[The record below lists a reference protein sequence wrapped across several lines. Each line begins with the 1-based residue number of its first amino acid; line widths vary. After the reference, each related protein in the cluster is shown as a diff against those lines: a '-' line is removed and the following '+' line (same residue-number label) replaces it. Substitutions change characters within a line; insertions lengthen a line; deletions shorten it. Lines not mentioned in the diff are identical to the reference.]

1 LNVNKGKIM
10 AFVKKNTLPRQDI
23 EDRAAARD
31 CTGLVS
37 QLTDADPAVRRWAA
51 RDLLAY
57 PEATAA
63 LVARI
68 QAEEELSVRE
78 VILTTLTRLGGPIAV
93 AGLVDCLRSEDAQVR
108 NEAIMAMK
116 ALPDEV
122 SPIMGGLLNDADPD
136 VRIMAV
142 NILESLRH
150 PKVEE
155 WLVEVIDHDQVVNVC
170 GTAVDLLGELGS
182 PVSHKALERL
192 KQRFAD
198 EPYIQFAADLAL
210 KRTAKA

>member
-1 LNVNKGKIM
+1 M
-10 AFVKKNTLPRQDI
+10 AFIKKMISTPRDTEEPAVVK
-23 EDRAAARD
+23 D
-31 CTGLVS
+31 CTGLIV

-51 RDLLAY
+51 RDLLSY

-78 VILTTLTRLGGPIAV
+78 VILTTLTRLGGPVAV
-93 AGLVDCLRSEDAQVR
+93 AGLVACLRSEDAQVR

-122 SPIMGGLLNDADPD
+122 APIMGGLLVDADPD

-155 WLVEVIDHDQVVNVC
+155 WLIAVIEQDQVVNVC

-182 PVSHKALERL
+182 PVSHEALERL
-192 KQRFAD
+192 KLRFSE

-210 KRTAKA
+210 KRTLKA

>member
-1 LNVNKGKIM
+1 M

-23 EDRAAARD
+23 EERVAARD

-122 SPIMGGLLNDADPD
+122 SPIMGGLITDADPD

>member
-1 LNVNKGKIM
+1 M
-10 AFVKKNTLPRQDI
+10 AFIKKTTTPAHDTQ
-23 EDRAAARD
+23 ERALTRD
-31 CTGLVS
+31 CAGLIA
-37 QLTDADPAVRRWAA
+37 QLTDDDPSVRRWAA
-51 RDLLAY
+51 RDLLSY
-57 PEATAA
+57 PQATGA

-68 QAEEELSVRE
+68 ELETELSVRE

-93 AGLVDCLRSEDAQVR
+93 AGLVECLRSEDAQVR

-116 ALPDEV
+116 ALPTEV
-122 SPIMGGLLNDADPD
+122 APIMDGLLVDADPD

-150 PKVEE
+150 PKVET
-155 WLVEVIDHDQVVNVC
+155 WLMEVIDRDLVVNVC

-182 PVSHKALERL
+182 PAAHEALKRV
-192 KQRFAD
+192 KQRFID

-210 KRTAKA
+210 KRTTKA

>member
-1 LNVNKGKIM
+1 M
-10 AFVKKNTLPRQDI
+10 AFIKKTTPPPRDV
-23 EDRAAARD
+23 EDRALVRD
-31 CTGLVS
+31 CAGLIE
-37 QLTDADPAVRRWAA
+37 QLTDVDPAIRRWAA
-51 RDLLAY
+51 RDLLSY

-68 QAEEELSVRE
+68 QAEGELSVRE

-93 AGLVDCLRSEDAQVR
+93 AGLVECLRSEDAQVR

-122 SPIMGGLLNDADPD
+122 APIMGGLLVDTDPD

-155 WLVEVIDHDQVVNVC
+155 WLIAVIDRDQVVNVC

-182 PVSHKALERL
+182 PDSHEALERL
-192 KQRFAD
+192 KLRYAD

>member
-1 LNVNKGKIM
+1 M
-10 AFVKKNTLPRQDI
+10 AFIKKITPPSRAV
-23 EDRAAARD
+23 EDRALVRD
-31 CTGLVS
+31 CAGLIE
-37 QLTDADPAVRRWAA
+37 QLTDADPAIRRWAA
-51 RDLLAY
+51 RDLLGFPQAS
-57 PEATAA
+57 AA

-68 QAEEELSVRE
+68 QAEGELSVRE
-78 VILTTLTRLGGPIAV
+78 VMLTTLTRLGGPIAV
-93 AGLVDCLRSEDAQVR
+93 AGLVECLRSDNAQVR

-122 SPIMGGLLNDADPD
+122 APIMGGLLLDADPD

-155 WLVEVIDHDQVVNVC
+155 WLIAVIDRDQVVNVC

-182 PVSHKALERL
+182 PKSHEALERVKL
-192 KQRFAD
+192 RYAD

-210 KRTAKA
+210 KRTSKE

>member
-1 LNVNKGKIM
+1 M
-10 AFVKKNTLPRQDI
+10 AFIKKNTSPPLDT
-23 EDRAAARD
+23 EARALVRD
-31 CTGLVS
+31 CAGLIE
-37 QLTDADPAVRRWAA
+37 QLTDTDPAVRRWAA
-51 RDLLAY
+51 RDLMRY

-63 LVARI
+63 LVDRI

-93 AGLVDCLRSEDAQVR
+93 AGLVECLRSEDAQMR

-122 SPIMGGLLNDADPD
+122 SPIMGGLLMDADPD

-150 PKVEE
+150 PMVEE
-155 WLVEVIDHDQVVNVC
+155 WLIDVIDRDQVVNVC

-182 PVSHKALERL
+182 PASHEALERV
-192 KQRFAD
+192 KRRFAD